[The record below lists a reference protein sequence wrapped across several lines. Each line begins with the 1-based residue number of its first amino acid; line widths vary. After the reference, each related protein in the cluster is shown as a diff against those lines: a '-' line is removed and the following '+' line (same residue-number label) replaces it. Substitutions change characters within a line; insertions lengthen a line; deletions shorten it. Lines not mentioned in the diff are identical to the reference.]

1 MIYRNIRKDLPET
14 LELHKD
20 ERGSILDIF
29 YKTKINHVAI
39 VDSNPN
45 TLRGN
50 HYHKMTT
57 QHMLITKGSLEYWYK
72 HLGSKNVP
80 KMKLV
85 EEGDLITTPPLE
97 IHALKILEQG
107 NQFIVFSEGLRG
119 GSDYESDTF
128 RVDSII
134 E

>member
-1 MIYRNIRKDLPET
+1 MIYRNIRKNLPNT
-14 LELHKD
+14 LELHED

-29 YKTKINHVAI
+29 YKKKINHVAI

-72 HLGSKNVP
+72 KLGSKDKA
-80 KMKLV
+80 KMQLAEV
-85 EEGDLITTPPLE
+85 GDLVTTPPLE
-97 IHALKILEQG
+97 VHALKILEKG

-119 GSDYESDTF
+119 GSDYETDTF
-128 RVDSII
+128 RVDSIVK
-134 E
+134 